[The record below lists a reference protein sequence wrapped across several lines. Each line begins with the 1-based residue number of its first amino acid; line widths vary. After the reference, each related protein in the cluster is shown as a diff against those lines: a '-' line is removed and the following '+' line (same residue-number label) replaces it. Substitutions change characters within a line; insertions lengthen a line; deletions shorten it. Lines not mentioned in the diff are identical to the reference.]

1 MFGIDNYNPPGW
13 RRNNLPFFFMES
25 NLDPNQTDIYEF
37 GVFLGGSIVTI
48 FQSMRDALGRTNR
61 VVGFDSWEG
70 IPPELYEPIYEGAWA
85 ADKKGDLNQTF
96 HPARWVNF
104 ENPDQVRD
112 MVHNFIITET
122 GGNLDLDLVRGW
134 YDEVLTSALA
144 TDLRLKP
151 AYYIDFDADI
161 YSSTIQAY
169 DFLFENELIVPGT
182 IIGYDDWGGA
192 PNHWDALRPVLGGEC
207 RAHFE
212 AVEKYK
218 MRGKMHEFDYEM
230 GRQQRCIFVVE
241 GFG

>member
-48 FQSMRDALGRTNR
+48 FQSMRDALNRTNR

-70 IPPELYEPIYEGAWA
+70 IPPELLEPVYEGAWA
-85 ADKKGDLNQTF
+85 ADIRGDLNQTF

-104 ENPDQVRD
+104 ENPDQVKD
-112 MVHNFIITET
+112 MVREFILTET

-134 YDEVLTSALA
+134 YDEVLTPSLVQEL
-144 TDLRLKP
+144 DLKP
-151 AYYIDFDADI
+151 AFYIDFDADI

-169 DFLFENELIVPGT
+169 DFMFQNGLIVPGT
-182 IIGYDDWGGA
+182 IIGFDDWGGA
-192 PNHWDALRPVLGGEC
+192 PNDHAKGEVLGGEC

-212 AVEKYK
+212 IKERYNVTGYE
-218 MRGKMHEFDYEM
+218 MEFDYEM
-230 GRQQRCIFVVE
+230 DRYQRCIFKVE
-241 GFG
+241 SVG